1 MRARITDSAALR
13 KISPSQIMAYLRSK
27 GAKQAGKFS
36 DKAAIWTLGK
46 EEFLVPL
53 AAEFADYA
61 YRVADILA
69 ALKRVEEHSQLEI
82 LDDLHEVGFDV
93 VGIGRFPKDETSEA
107 PGIMRAVDFLA
118 HARDLLMA
126 AACAAATRMAC
137 SPAKRSQDAE
147 RFMQS
152 VRLAKM
158 EGYGFA
164 VRLLAPVTPVRK
176 STDSTAE
183 PYALYERSVVP
194 ILQESLE
201 TLCLAEQKAR
211 EGGSAELFEKSAARE
226 DLAKLCA
233 ALTGI
238 RKALD
243 SKCLEIGITY
253 SATRSQ
259 HLPCARICVEERYF
273 PVIEAVS
280 NAIRENDLEAGRL

>member
-1 MRARITDSAALR
+1 MRVRITDSAALR
-13 KISPSQIMAYLRSK
+13 KISPSQIMAYLCAK
-27 GAKQAGKFS
+27 GAKQVGKFS
-36 DKAAIWTLGK
+36 DSAAIWALGK
-46 EEFLVPL
+46 EEFLVPV

-69 ALKRVEEHSQLEI
+69 ALERVEARSQLEI
-82 LDDLHEVGFDV
+82 MDDLHEVGFDV

-107 PGIMRAVDFLA
+107 LGIMRAVDFLA

-201 TLCLAEQKAR
+201 TLCLAAQKAID
-211 EGGSAELFEKSAARE
+211 GDAGHLGSLLPCGASQIC
-226 DLAKLCA
+226 D
-233 ALTGI
+233 ALMGLH
-238 RKALD
+238 KALD
-243 SKCLEIGITY
+243 SQWLEIEISY
-253 SATRSQ
+253 SANRKEPRS
-259 HLPCARICVEERYF
+259 CARIRVEDYIPRALKTYL
-273 PVIEAVS
+273 
-280 NAIRENDLEAGRL
+280 D

>member
-13 KISPSQIMAYLRSK
+13 KISPSQIMAYLQAR
-27 GAKQAGKFS
+27 GAKQVGNFLDRAG
-36 DKAAIWTLGK
+36 IWALGK
-46 EEFLVPL
+46 EEFLVPVG
-53 AAEFADYA
+53 AEFADYA

-69 ALKRVEEHSQLEI
+69 ALERVEEHSQLEI

>member
-13 KISPSQIMAYLRSK
+13 KISPSQIMAYLCAK
-27 GAKQAGKFS
+27 GAKQVGKFS

-69 ALKRVEEHSQLEI
+69 ALERVEERSQLEI
-82 LDDLHEVGFDV
+82 MDDLQEVGFDV
-93 VGIGRFPKDETSEA
+93 VRIGRFPRDETSEA

-126 AACAAATRMAC
+126 AACAAATRKAC
-137 SPAKRSQDAE
+137 SPAERSRDADQY
-147 RFMQS
+147 MQS
-152 VRLAKM
+152 VRLGRM

-201 TLCLAEQKAR
+201 TLCLAAQKAID
-211 EGGSAELFEKSAARE
+211 GDAGHLGSLLPCGASQIC
-226 DLAKLCA
+226 D
-233 ALTGI
+233 ALMGLH
-238 RKALD
+238 KALD
-243 SKCLEIGITY
+243 SQWLEIEISY
-253 SATRSQ
+253 SANRKEPR
-259 HLPCARICVEERYF
+259 PCARIRVEDYIPRALKTYL
-273 PVIEAVS
+273 
-280 NAIRENDLEAGRL
+280 D

>member
-1 MRARITDSAALR
+1 MRARITDSAALW

-27 GAKQAGKFS
+27 GAKQVGTFS
-36 DKAAIWTLGK
+36 DRAAIWALGK
-46 EEFLVPL
+46 EEFLVPV

-69 ALKRVEEHSQLEI
+69 ALERVEERSQLEI
-82 LDDLHEVGFDV
+82 MDDLHEVGFDV

-107 PGIMRAVDFLA
+107 LGIMRAVDFLA

-126 AACAAATRMAC
+126 AACAAATRKAC
-137 SPAKRSQDAE
+137 SPAERSRDADQY
-147 RFMQS
+147 MQS
-152 VRLAKM
+152 VRLGRM

-201 TLCLAEQKAR
+201 TLCLAAQKAID
-211 EGGSAELFEKSAARE
+211 GDAGHLGSLLPCGASQIC
-226 DLAKLCA
+226 D
-233 ALTGI
+233 ALMGLH
-238 RKALD
+238 KALD
-243 SKCLEIGITY
+243 SQWLEIEISY
-253 SATRSQ
+253 SANRKEPR
-259 HLPCARICVEERYF
+259 PCARIRVEDYIPRALKTYL
-273 PVIEAVS
+273 
-280 NAIRENDLEAGRL
+280 D

>member
-1 MRARITDSAALR
+1 
-13 KISPSQIMAYLRSK
+13 
-27 GAKQAGKFS
+27 
-36 DKAAIWTLGK
+36 
-46 EEFLVPL
+46 
-53 AAEFADYA
+53 
-61 YRVADILA
+61 
-69 ALKRVEEHSQLEI
+69 
-82 LDDLHEVGFDV
+82 
-93 VGIGRFPKDETSEA
+93 
-107 PGIMRAVDFLA
+107 
-118 HARDLLMA
+118 
-126 AACAAATRMAC
+126 
-137 SPAKRSQDAE
+137 
-147 RFMQS
+147 MQS

>member
-27 GAKQAGKFS
+27 GAKQVGTFS
-36 DKAAIWTLGK
+36 DRAAIWALGK
-46 EEFLVPL
+46 EEFLVPV

-69 ALKRVEEHSQLEI
+69 ALERVEEHSQLEI

-126 AACAAATRMAC
+126 AACAAATRKAC
-137 SPAKRSQDAE
+137 SPAERSRDADQY
-147 RFMQS
+147 MQS
-152 VRLAKM
+152 VRLGRM

-201 TLCLAEQKAR
+201 ALCLAAQKDIDGDA
-211 EGGSAELFEKSAARE
+211 GHLGSLLPCGASHIC
-226 DLAKLCA
+226 D
-233 ALTGI
+233 ALMGLH
-238 RKALD
+238 KALD
-243 SKCLEIGITY
+243 SQWLEIEISY
-253 SATRSQ
+253 SANRREPR
-259 HLPCARICVEERYF
+259 PCARIRVEDYIPRALKTYL
-273 PVIEAVS
+273 
-280 NAIRENDLEAGRL
+280 D

>member
-13 KISPSQIMAYLRSK
+13 KISPSQIMAYLQAR
-27 GAKQAGKFS
+27 GAKQVGNFLDRAG
-36 DKAAIWTLGK
+36 IWALGN
-46 EEFLVPL
+46 EEFLVPV

-69 ALKRVEEHSQLEI
+69 ALERVEERSQLEI
-82 LDDLHEVGFDV
+82 MDDLQEVGFDV
-93 VGIGRFPKDETSEA
+93 VRIGRFPRDETSEA
-107 PGIMRAVDFLA
+107 PGIMRVVELLT

-201 TLCLAEQKAR
+201 TLCLAAQKAID
-211 EGGSAELFEKSAARE
+211 GDAGHLGSLLPCGASQIC
-226 DLAKLCA
+226 D
-233 ALTGI
+233 ALMGLH
-238 RKALD
+238 KALD
-243 SKCLEIGITY
+243 SQWLEIEISY
-253 SATRSQ
+253 SANRREPR
-259 HLPCARICVEERYF
+259 PCARIRVEDYIPRALKTYL
-273 PVIEAVS
+273 
-280 NAIRENDLEAGRL
+280 D

>member
-27 GAKQAGKFS
+27 GAKQVGTFS
-36 DKAAIWTLGK
+36 DRAAIWALGK
-46 EEFLVPL
+46 EEFLVPV

-69 ALKRVEEHSQLEI
+69 ALERVEEHSQLEI

-126 AACAAATRMAC
+126 AACAAATRTC

-158 EGYGFA
+158 EGYSFA

>member
-27 GAKQAGKFS
+27 GAKQVGKLS

-69 ALKRVEEHSQLEI
+69 ALERVEERSQLEI
-82 LDDLHEVGFDV
+82 MDDLQEVGFDV
-93 VGIGRFPKDETSEA
+93 VRIGRFPRDETSEA

-126 AACAAATRMAC
+126 AACAAATHMAC

-201 TLCLAEQKAR
+201 TLCLAAQKAID
-211 EGGSAELFEKSAARE
+211 GDAGHLGSLLPCGASQIC
-226 DLAKLCA
+226 D
-233 ALTGI
+233 ALMGLH
-238 RKALD
+238 KALD
-243 SKCLEIGITY
+243 SQWLEIEISY
-253 SATRSQ
+253 SANRKEPR
-259 HLPCARICVEERYF
+259 PCARIRVEDYIPRALKTYL
-273 PVIEAVS
+273 
-280 NAIRENDLEAGRL
+280 D

>member
-13 KISPSQIMAYLRSK
+13 KISPSQIMAYLRSE
-27 GAKQAGKFS
+27 GAKQVGKFS

-69 ALKRVEEHSQLEI
+69 ALERVEEHSQLEI

-126 AACAAATRMAC
+126 AATRMAC
-137 SPAKRSQDAE
+137 SPAERSHDAE

-158 EGYGFA
+158 EGYGFV
-164 VRLLAPVTPVRK
+164 VRILAPVTPVRK
-176 STDSTAE
+176 STDSSAE
-183 PYALYERSVVP
+183 PYAHYERSVVST
-194 ILQESLE
+194 LQESLE

>member
-1 MRARITDSAALR
+1 
-13 KISPSQIMAYLRSK
+13 
-27 GAKQAGKFS
+27 
-36 DKAAIWTLGK
+36 
-46 EEFLVPL
+46 
-53 AAEFADYA
+53 
-61 YRVADILA
+61 
-69 ALKRVEEHSQLEI
+69 
-82 LDDLHEVGFDV
+82 
-93 VGIGRFPKDETSEA
+93 
-107 PGIMRAVDFLA
+107 
-118 HARDLLMA
+118 
-126 AACAAATRMAC
+126 
-137 SPAKRSQDAE
+137 
-147 RFMQS
+147 MQG
-152 VRLAKM
+152 VRLGKM

-164 VRLLAPVTPVRK
+164 VHLLAPVTPVRK

>member
-1 MRARITDSAALR
+1 M
-13 KISPSQIMAYLRSK
+13 
-27 GAKQAGKFS
+27 GKFS

-69 ALKRVEEHSQLEI
+69 ALERVEERSQLEI
-82 LDDLHEVGFDV
+82 MDDLQEVGFDV
-93 VGIGRFPKDETSEA
+93 VRIGRFPRDETSEA

-147 RFMQS
+147 LFMQS

-164 VRLLAPVTPVRK
+164 VRILAPVTPVWK
-176 STDSTAE
+176 STDSSAE
-183 PYALYERSVVP
+183 PYAHYERIVVP
-194 ILQESLE
+194 TLQESLE
-201 TLCLAEQKAR
+201 TLCLAAQKAIDGDVGHLGNR
-211 EGGSAELFEKSAARE
+211 LPWGASQIC
-226 DLAKLCA
+226 D
-233 ALTGI
+233 ALMGLH
-238 RKALD
+238 KALD
-243 SKCLEIGITY
+243 SQCLEIVITY
-253 SATRSQ
+253 SANRRE
-259 HLPCARICVEERYF
+259 LRPCARIRVEDYLLRALKIYL
-273 PVIEAVS
+273 
-280 NAIRENDLEAGRL
+280 D

>member
-1 MRARITDSAALR
+1 MRVRITDSAALR
-13 KISPSQIMAYLRSK
+13 KISPSQIMAYLRAK
-27 GAKQAGKFS
+27 GAKQVGNFLDRAG
-36 DKAAIWTLGK
+36 IWALGK
-46 EEFLVPL
+46 EEFLVPA

-61 YRVADILA
+61 YRIADILA
-69 ALKRVEEHSQLEI
+69 ALERVEERSQLGI
-82 LDDLHEVGFDV
+82 LDDLQEVGFDV
-93 VGIGRFPKDETSEA
+93 VRIGGFPEDGTSEA

-137 SPAKRSQDAE
+137 SPARRSQDAE

-152 VRLAKM
+152 VRLGKM

-164 VRLLAPVTPVRK
+164 VRILAPVTPVRK

>member
-27 GAKQAGKFS
+27 GAKQVGTFS
-36 DKAAIWTLGK
+36 DRAAIWALGK
-46 EEFLVPL
+46 EEFLVPV

-69 ALKRVEEHSQLEI
+69 ALERVEEHSQLEI

-93 VGIGRFPKDETSEA
+93 VGIGRFPRDETSEA

-126 AACAAATRMAC
+126 AACAAATRMAY

-164 VRLLAPVTPVRK
+164 VHLLAPVTPVRK

>member
-27 GAKQAGKFS
+27 GAKQVGTFS
-36 DKAAIWTLGK
+36 DRAAIWALGK
-46 EEFLVPL
+46 EEFLVSV

-69 ALKRVEEHSQLEI
+69 ALERVEEHSQLEI

-164 VRLLAPVTPVRK
+164 VRLLAPVTPVQK

>member
-13 KISPSQIMAYLRSK
+13 KISPSQIMAYLQAR
-27 GAKQAGKFS
+27 GAKQVGNFLDRAG
-36 DKAAIWTLGK
+36 IWALGN
-46 EEFLVPL
+46 EEFLVPV

-69 ALKRVEEHSQLEI
+69 ALERVEERSQLEI
-82 LDDLHEVGFDV
+82 MDDLQEVGFDV
-93 VGIGRFPKDETSEA
+93 VRIGRFPRDETSEA
-107 PGIMRAVDFLA
+107 PGIMRVVELLT

-137 SPAKRSQDAE
+137 SPAERSQDAE

-176 STDSTAE
+176 STDSTTE

>member
-27 GAKQAGKFS
+27 GAKQVGKFS

-69 ALKRVEEHSQLEI
+69 ALERVEERSQLEI
-82 LDDLHEVGFDV
+82 MDDLQEVGFDV
-93 VGIGRFPKDETSEA
+93 VRIGRFPRDETSEA

-118 HARDLLMA
+118 HARDLLMTA
-126 AACAAATRMAC
+126 AFAAATRKAC
-137 SPAKRSQDAE
+137 SPAERSQDAE

-152 VRLAKM
+152 VRLGKM

-164 VRLLAPVTPVRK
+164 VRLLAPVAAERK

-280 NAIRENDLEAGRL
+280 NAIRENELEAAKL

>member
-1 MRARITDSAALR
+1 MRVRITDSAALR
-13 KISPSQIMAYLRSK
+13 KISPSQIMAYLCAK
-27 GAKQAGKFS
+27 GAKQVGKFS
-36 DKAAIWTLGK
+36 DSAAIWALGK
-46 EEFLVPL
+46 EEFLVPV

-69 ALKRVEEHSQLEI
+69 ALERVEARLQLEI
-82 LDDLHEVGFDV
+82 MDDLHEVGFDV

-107 PGIMRAVDFLA
+107 LGIMRVVDFLA

-126 AACAAATRMAC
+126 AACAAATRKAC
-137 SPAKRSQDAE
+137 SPAERSRDADQY
-147 RFMQS
+147 MQS
-152 VRLAKM
+152 VRLGRM

-201 TLCLAEQKAR
+201 TLCLAAQKAR
-211 EGGSAELFEKSAARE
+211 EGGSVELFEKSAARE

>member
-27 GAKQAGKFS
+27 GAKQVGKLS

-61 YRVADILA
+61 YRIADILA
-69 ALKRVEEHSQLEI
+69 ALERVEERSQLEI
-82 LDDLHEVGFDV
+82 MDDLQEVGFDV
-93 VGIGRFPKDETSEA
+93 VRIGGFPEDGTSEA
-107 PGIMRAVDFLA
+107 LDIMRAADFLVC
-118 HARDLLMA
+118 ARDLLMA
-126 AACAAATRMAC
+126 AACVAATRMAC
-137 SPAKRSQDAE
+137 SPAERSQNAE

-152 VRLAKM
+152 VRLGKM
-158 EGYGFA
+158 EGCGFA

-259 HLPCARICVEERYF
+259 HRPYARMCVEARYF

>member
-13 KISPSQIMAYLRSK
+13 KISPSQIMAYLRSE
-27 GAKQAGKFS
+27 GAKQVGKFS

-69 ALKRVEEHSQLEI
+69 ALERVEERSQLEI
-82 LDDLHEVGFDV
+82 MDDLQEVGFDV
-93 VGIGRFPKDETSEA
+93 VRIGRFPRDETSEA

-118 HARDLLMA
+118 HARDLLM
-126 AACAAATRMAC
+126 AAATRMAC

-243 SKCLEIGITY
+243 SKCL
-253 SATRSQ
+253 
-259 HLPCARICVEERYF
+259 
-273 PVIEAVS
+273 
-280 NAIRENDLEAGRL
+280 GRVDKIKNQPI

>member
-1 MRARITDSAALR
+1 
-13 KISPSQIMAYLRSK
+13 MAYLRAK
-27 GAKQAGKFS
+27 GAKQVGNFLDRAG
-36 DKAAIWTLGK
+36 IWALGK
-46 EEFLVPL
+46 EEFLVPA

-61 YRVADILA
+61 YRIADILA
-69 ALKRVEEHSQLEI
+69 ALERVEERSQLGI
-82 LDDLHEVGFDV
+82 LDDLQEVGFDV
-93 VGIGRFPKDETSEA
+93 VRIGGFPEDGTSEA

-137 SPAKRSQDAE
+137 SPARRSQDAE

-152 VRLAKM
+152 VRLGKM

-164 VRLLAPVTPVRK
+164 VRILAPVTPVRK

>member
-27 GAKQAGKFS
+27 GAKQVGTFS
-36 DKAAIWTLGK
+36 DRAAIWALGK
-46 EEFLVPL
+46 EEFLVPV

-69 ALKRVEEHSQLEI
+69 ALERVEEHSQLEI

-93 VGIGRFPKDETSEA
+93 VGIGRFPRDETSEA

-164 VRLLAPVTPVRK
+164 VRLLAPVKPVQK
-176 STDSTAE
+176 STDSSADQ
-183 PYALYERSVVP
+183 YSHYERSVVP
-194 ILQESLE
+194 TLQESLE
-201 TLCLAEQKAR
+201 TLCLAAQKAR
-211 EGGSAELFEKSAARE
+211 EGCCVELFEKSDARE
-226 DLAKLCA
+226 DIANLCV
-233 ALTGI
+233 ALTGM
-238 RKALD
+238 RKAHD
-243 SKCLEIGITY
+243 TKCLEIGITY
-253 SATRSQ
+253 SANRRERQT
-259 HLPCARICVEERYF
+259 CICFSVEKGNC
-273 PVIEAVS
+273 S
-280 NAIRENDLEAGRL
+280 